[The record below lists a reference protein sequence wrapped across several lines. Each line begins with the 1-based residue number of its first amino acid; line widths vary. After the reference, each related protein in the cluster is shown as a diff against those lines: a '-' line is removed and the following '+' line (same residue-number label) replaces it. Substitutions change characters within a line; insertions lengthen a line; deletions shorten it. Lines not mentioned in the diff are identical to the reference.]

1 MLLFFFFLIIIHYEE
16 KRNNNNGN
24 EKKIEIII
32 YKIKFVAP
40 SRASARARATDKKNS
55 PAVRVSGKIII
66 NKRFTPI
73 RVKGRPTLQRTMWVP
88 EPVPRRARERADL
101 FVFSTANH

>member
-1 MLLFFFFLIIIHYEE
+1 MVM
-16 KRNNNNGN
+16 KKNRNNYIQN
-24 EKKIEIII
+24 KICCS
-32 YKIKFVAP
+32 VA
-40 SRASARARATDKKNS
+40 SERARARATDKKNS